1 MASCAHSR
9 RRDCS
14 SPGTNTPGNLRGL
27 HVLLVEDSWQVGEAI
42 KGLLQSLGATVAG
55 PAATVAEA
63 DRLLSEGTPDAALVD
78 FCLRGGEQANG
89 LIDQLIERGVRVIVI
104 SGYEVLPVATAQ
116 TVAILKKPFTD
127 AQLLA
132 ALEPA
137 VARKASR

>member
-1 MASCAHSR
+1 MVSSI
-9 RRDCS
+9 DCS

-78 FCLRGGEQANG
+78 FCLRGGEQADG
-89 LIDQLIERGVRVIVI
+89 LINGMNDRGVMVVAI
-104 SGYEVLPVATAQ
+104 SGYEVLPAPIAQ
-116 TVAILKKPFTD
+116 RVTILKKPFTD
-127 AQLLA
+127 NQLVA
-132 ALEPA
+132 ALEPLA
-137 VARKASR
+137 AQKASG